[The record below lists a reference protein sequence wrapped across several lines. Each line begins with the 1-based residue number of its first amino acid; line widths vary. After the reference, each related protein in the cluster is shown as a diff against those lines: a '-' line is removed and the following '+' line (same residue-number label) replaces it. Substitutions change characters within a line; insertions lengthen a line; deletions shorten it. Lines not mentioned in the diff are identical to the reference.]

1 MAIKYHP
8 SEKLLSLFATGELS
22 VSYAIAISAHAESCP
37 ECAKKIDKYT
47 ETLAKFIL
55 PESKTL
61 VDSSL
66 PDEFKAMFQQ
76 IVSQPKNASSTVKAT
91 HIETVEINKQIFNL
105 PRALRRFGTQ
115 RWVKFGHITR
125 ARIPLDD
132 SPTRST
138 LLHIAKGG
146 AIPSHTHKGEEL
158 ILLLQGTFEDEYDTY
173 HPGDFLLFDHNHHH
187 SPTTKEGCLCLT
199 ISDAP
204 LHFTKGISRLLNSL
218 GNMIY

>member
-8 SEKLLSLFATGELS
+8 SEKLLSLFATAELS
-22 VSYAIAISAHAESCP
+22 VSYSIAISAHSESCP

-47 ETLAKFIL
+47 ETLAKFVL
-55 PESKTL
+55 PESKAL
-61 VDSSL
+61 VETPL
-66 PDEFKAMFQQ
+66 QNEFEAMFQQ
-76 IVSQPKNASSTVKAT
+76 IVSQPGHTSSAIKKTNTKT
-91 HIETVEINKQIFNL
+91 IKINNQSVNL
-105 PRALRRFGTQ
+105 PRALRQFGTH

-125 ARIPLDD
+125 ARIPLDE

-158 ILLLQGTFEDEYDTY
+158 ILLLHGTFEDEYDTY
-173 HPGDFLLFDHNHHH
+173 HPGDFLLFDHNHNH